1 MSLLIYISLA
11 RKYEK
16 VVASIL
22 SDGRDYISTKT
33 LSIDPQKHL
42 QKNYFLIRKVI
53 FSTNFFLSFRKFFL
67 SFCKI
72 FCLFVNN
79 LNFFTGRQKFFCRKN
94 HLPN

>member
-22 SDGRDYISTKT
+22 PDARDYISTKT

-42 QKNYFLIRKVI
+42 QKNYFLIRKMI
-53 FSTNFFLSFRKFFL
+53 FSSKNFLSSR
-67 SFCKI
+67 SEIDWI
-72 FCLFVNN
+72 FC
-79 LNFFTGRQKFFCRKN
+79 R
-94 HLPN
+94 